1 MVKTGPERDLR
12 LDFFRGLALVFI
24 FIDHIPD
31 NKLARLTLGSWNF
44 SDAAEVFVFISG
56 YTAAL
61 VFGAAAQRLGDGLA
75 AVKIMSRC
83 WTLYVAHVFL
93 FVIFM
98 AEVSFS
104 ADSLSNPMLVEEMN
118 VDHFIKTPHL
128 AVLNALMLMFQPAF
142 MDILPLYI
150 VLMLSLAALLPVIGR
165 WPWAAVGL
173 SVLLY
178 AATQRWGLNL
188 PTYPSGIWFFN
199 PLSWQL
205 LFIAGAC
212 LGYPR
217 PRQWPSWLHANWLF
231 WLAAAVL
238 AVCIPIRV
246 VVTVY
251 DLLGLDLPA
260 QTRWMWTVNS
270 KTTLGPLRVVNFLA
284 LAYIAAYLIKPQDG
298 WLNWRPVRLVTRMG
312 QNSLYIFCLGIFLS
326 YLGHLIL
333 VEFSSRTVAHIAVS
347 LTGVGVMAAVAWTMS
362 WFRRAE
368 AQKRR
373 IGA

>member
-1 MVKTGPERDLR
+1 MARTGPERDLR

-31 NKLARLTLGSWNF
+31 NKLAKLTLGSWNF
-44 SDAAEVFVFISG
+44 CDAAEVFVFISG

-61 VFGAAAQRLGDGLA
+61 VFGTAAQRLGDGLA
-75 AVKIMSRC
+75 AVKILSRC

-104 ADSLSNPMLVEEMN
+104 AERLSNPMFVEEMN
-118 VDHFIKTPHL
+118 IDHFMKTPHL
-128 AVLNALMLMFQPAF
+128 AVLNALMLTFQPAF

-150 VLMLSLAALLPVIGR
+150 VLMLSLAVLLPVIGR

-178 AATQRWGLNL
+178 AVTQRWGLNL

-205 LFIAGAC
+205 LFVLGAC

-217 PRQWPSWLHANWLF
+217 PAGLPSWLDANWLF
-231 WLAAAVL
+231 WLSAAVL
-238 AVCIPIRV
+238 AVCIPVRIV
-246 VVTVY
+246 VSVY
-251 DLLGLDLPA
+251 DLLGLDLPT
-260 QTRWMWTVNS
+260 QTRLIWTVNA

-284 LAYIAAYLIKPQDG
+284 LAHIAAYLIKPQAA
-298 WLNWRPVRLVTRMG
+298 WLNWPPVGPVTRMG

-333 VEFSSRTVAHIAVS
+333 VEFSSRAVTHVAVS
-347 LTGVGVMAAVAWTMS
+347 LAGVGVMAMVAGTMS
-362 WFRRAE
+362 WVRRAE
-368 AQKRR
+368 AHKRR
-373 IGA
+373 VGA